1 MHYDGSA
8 SGSTIFNYVGGNP
21 ILRADPDGLYWF
33 RQPWQTP
40 GAVGRERTIVEPRGP
55 VSEFIEKYVPAGY
68 TFGELHDSFVD
79 VATGVGIPDKVANKP
94 SMMAMYVNSVVIEVM
109 RTIGILDQPTPPVL
123 QSRIPARPTQCK

>member
-1 MHYDGSA
+1 MQSDPIGLMGGINTY
-8 SGSTIFNYVGGNP
+8 TYVGNNP
-21 ILRADPDGLYWF
+21 LSYVDPLGLYWF

-40 GAVGRERTIVEPRGP
+40 GVVGRERTIVEPRGP

-109 RTIGILDQPTPPVL
+109 RTIGILDQPTPPV
-123 QSRIPARPTQCK
+123 QPTQCK